1 MIART
6 GDVAQS
12 NRLNSHLQNTQN
24 HMRETQVAIATGK
37 RAQRY
42 SEIASETGLLLH
54 ARNSQRHAAAFV
66 ATNTTTT
73 DRINT
78 MDTALGNVL
87 DIAERARTLLI
98 QRLDPSLGGDVP
110 LDSEIDSMLQE
121 VAAQLNKRLGDR
133 YLFAGSRT
141 DTAPV
146 ELPDTING
154 PADLA
159 DIYRGDD
166 VRLTVR
172 AAEGVEI
179 SYGIPASD
187 AFDLLNVL
195 ATVKEAHLAGDT
207 AGLQA
212 SVDTLGGAVSSL
224 TGLRGDLG
232 ARATRLE
239 AITQTHQ
246 ASAAYLA
253 ETVSRIEDTDLSSAM
268 TSLAKD
274 QAAIEAA
281 YLTIS
286 RISSLSLADYLR

>member
-1 MIART
+1 MRIPGVEELLARQRERLVERLAAVRAEDLEPFAAWVREIAAAQEVEAEAVAAAALRLAWGEGPLRAPERPAGA
-6 GDVAQS
+6 GDDDGPPVEIVLPVGHRDQLRPGTVVA
-12 NRLNSHLQNTQN
+12 
-24 HMRETQVAIATGK
+24 AIAG
-37 RAQRY
+37 
-42 SEIASETGLLLH
+42 ETGLLLH

-66 ATNTTTT
+66 TTNTTTT

-187 AFDLLNVL
+187 AFDLMNVL
-195 ATVKEAHLAGDT
+195 AAIKEAHLAGDT

-212 SVDTLGGAVSSL
+212 SVD
-224 TGLRGDLG
+224 
-232 ARATRLE
+232 
-239 AITQTHQ
+239 QF
-246 ASAAYLA
+246 
-253 ETVSRIEDTDLSSAM
+253 TV
-268 TSLAKD
+268 
-274 QAAIEAA
+274 
-281 YLTIS
+281 
-286 RISSLSLADYLR
+286 

>member
-1 MIART
+1 MIGRT

-12 NRLNSHLQNTQN
+12 NRLNSHLQGTQN
-24 HMRETQVAIATGK
+24 RMRETQIAIATGK

-42 SEIASETGLLLH
+42 SEIAGDTGLLLH
-54 ARNSQRHAAAFV
+54 ARDSQRRAAAFV
-66 ATNTTTT
+66 STNTTTT
-73 DRINT
+73 DRIAT

-146 ELPDTING
+146 ELPATING

-159 DIYRGDD
+159 DTYRGDD
-166 VRLTVR
+166 VRLAVR
-172 AAEGVEI
+172 AAEGVEVP
-179 SYGIPASD
+179 YGIPATD
-187 AFDLLNVL
+187 AFDLMNVL
-195 ATVKEAHLAGDT
+195 ALVKEAHLAGDT
-207 AGLQA
+207 ASLQA
-212 SVDTLGGAVSSL
+212 SVDALGASVSSL

-232 ARATRLE
+232 ARATRIE
-239 AITQTHQ
+239 TITETHR
-246 ASAAYLA
+246 ATAAYLA

>member
-6 GDVAQS
+6 GDVAQN
-12 NRLNSHLQNTQN
+12 NRLNSHLHATQN
-24 HMRETQVAIATGK
+24 RMRETQVAIATGK

-78 MDTALGNVL
+78 MDAALSNVL

-110 LDSEIDSMLQE
+110 LESEVDSMLQE

-154 PADLA
+154 LADLA

-166 VRLTVR
+166 VRLAVR

-195 ATVKEAHLAGDT
+195 AAMKEAHIAGDT

-212 SVDTLGGAVSSL
+212 SVDALGSAVSSL

-239 AITQTHQ
+239 TITETHQ
-246 ASAAYLA
+246 ATAAYLA